1 MTTVPIVYAVIMAGG
16 SGTRFWPVSRAAS
29 PKQLTRIIGETT
41 MIQATVMRLMPLISA
56 ERILII
62 TTAQLAVETRRQLP
76 MLKPEQVIAE
86 PVGRDTAACTALA
99 ALVVER
105 LSPGAT
111 MIMLPA
117 DQVIEPADSFQQ
129 ALAAGVAVAQLGRLV
144 TYGIVPRHPATG
156 YGYLALG
163 EALPAQG
170 GIRVSQVSR
179 FVEKP
184 DLDRAKAYLAAG
196 TYRWNSGIFTWRTD
210 VVLRELGV
218 HCGWLTEAL
227 KPVAAAYGTPRFD
240 AVLAEV
246 YGPLKKV
253 SIDYA
258 LMEHAKD
265 VAAVEGDFAWDD
277 VGSWDALPAHL
288 PADASGTISR
298 GETVAVGCSDCL
310 LVSEPGAPLVA
321 AANCHGL
328 TIVATRDAVLVVP
341 RGEGQAVKGIVDALK
356 ADGRSGLL

>member
-1 MTTVPIVYAVIMAGG
+1 MPITYAVIMAGG

-41 MIQATVMRLMPLISA
+41 MIQATVARLMPLITPD
-56 ERILII
+56 RVLII

-86 PVGRDTAACTALA
+86 PVGRDTAACVALA
-99 ALVVER
+99 ALVVEK

-117 DQVIEPADSFQQ
+117 DQIIEPADSFQR
-129 ALAAGVAVAQLGRLV
+129 ALAAGVAVAQQGKLV

-156 YGYLALG
+156 YGYLKLG
-163 EALPAQG
+163 EAHPSID
-170 GIRVSQVSR
+170 GISVSRVER

-184 DLDRAKAYLAAG
+184 DLERAKTYQAAG
-196 TYRWNSGIFTWRTD
+196 NYRWNSGIFTWRTD

-218 HCGWLTEAL
+218 HCAALTVAL
-227 KPVAAAYGTPRFD
+227 APVAAAYGTPRFD
-240 AVLAEV
+240 SVLAEV
-246 YGPLKKV
+246 YMPLKKV

-258 LMEHAKD
+258 LMEHAKE

-288 PADASGTISR
+288 EGDSAGTISR
-298 GETVAVGCSDCL
+298 GDVVAVGCRHCL
-310 LVSEPGAPLVA
+310 LVSEPGAPLIA

-328 TIVATRDAVLVVP
+328 TIVATKDAILVVP
-341 RGEGQAVKGIVDALK
+341 RGEGQAVKAVVDELNK
-356 ADGRSGLL
+356 RGRTELL

>member
-1 MTTVPIVYAVIMAGG
+1 
-16 SGTRFWPVSRAAS
+16 
-29 PKQLTRIIGETT
+29 
-41 MIQATVMRLMPLISA
+41 
-56 ERILII
+56 
-62 TTAQLAVETRRQLP
+62 

-86 PVGRDTAACTALA
+86 PVGRDTAACVALA
-99 ALVVER
+99 ALVVEK

-117 DQVIEPADSFQQ
+117 DQIIQPADSFQA
-129 ALAAGVAVAQLGRLV
+129 ALAAGVSVAQQGRLV

-156 YGYLALG
+156 YGYLQLG
-163 EALPAQG
+163 AAEPKVG
-170 GIRVSQVSR
+170 GVRVSRVAR

-184 DLDRAKAYLAAG
+184 DAARATAYLASG
-196 TYRWNSGIFTWRTD
+196 DYRWNSGIFTWRTD

-218 HCGWLTEAL
+218 HCAALTAAL
-227 KPVAAAYGTPRFD
+227 APVAAAYGTPRFD

-288 PADASGTISR
+288 PADATGTISR
-298 GETVAVGCSDCL
+298 GETVAVGCQDCL
-310 LVSEPGAPLVA
+310 LVSEPGAPLIA

-328 TIVATRDAVLVVP
+328 TVVATRDAVLVVP
-341 RGEGQAVKGIVDALK
+341 RGEGQAVKAVVDELTKRGLK
-356 ADGRSGLL
+356 ALL

>member
-1 MTTVPIVYAVIMAGG
+1 MTTTYAVIMAGG
-16 SGTRFWPVSRAAS
+16 SGTRFWPVSRAAT

-41 MIQATVMRLMPLISA
+41 MIQATVVRLMPFVPA
-56 ERILII
+56 ERILIV
-62 TTAQLAVETRRQLP
+62 TTALLAEATRRQLP
-76 MLKPEQVIAE
+76 MLAPEQVIAE

-99 ALVVER
+99 ALVVEK

-117 DQVIEPADSFQQ
+117 DQLIEPADAFQR
-129 ALAAGVAVAQLGRLV
+129 ALAAGVEVARQGGLV

-156 YGYLALG
+156 YGYLELG
-163 EALPAQG
+163 AARPAAG
-170 GIRVSQVSR
+170 GVRVSAVKR

-184 DLDRAKAYLAAG
+184 DLERAKAYLAAG
-196 TYRWNSGIFTWRTD
+196 GFRWNSGIFTWRTD
-210 VVLRELGV
+210 VVLRELGT
-218 HCGWLTEAL
+218 HCPWLTAAL
-227 KPVAAAYGTPRFD
+227 APVAAAYGTPAFD
-240 AVLAEV
+240 AALAAA
-246 YGPLKKV
+246 YGPLRKV

-258 LMEHAKD
+258 LMEHARD

-288 PADASGTISR
+288 PADASGTIAR
-298 GETVAVGCSDCL
+298 GAAVAVGCRDCL
-310 LVSEPGAPLVA
+310 LHSEPDAPLIA

-341 RGEGQAVKGIVDALK
+341 RGEGQAVKLVVDEL
-356 ADGRSGLL
+356 GRRGMKTLL

>member
-1 MTTVPIVYAVIMAGG
+1 MPSSPVVFAVIMAGG
-16 SGTRFWPVSRAAS
+16 SGTRFWPVSRSAS

-41 MIQATVMRLMPLISA
+41 MIQATVARLQPLIPA
-56 ERILII
+56 ERVLII

-86 PVGRDTAACTALA
+86 PVGRDTAACVALA
-99 ALVVER
+99 GLIVER

-117 DQVIEPADSFQQ
+117 DQIIQPADSFQA
-129 ALAAGVAVAQLGRLV
+129 ALAAGVAVAQQGRLV
-144 TYGIVPRHPATG
+144 TYGIVPRFPATG
-156 YGYLALG
+156 YGYLQLG
-163 EALPAQG
+163 EAHPAEG
-170 GIRVSQVSR
+170 GIRVSRVAR

-184 DLDRAKAYLAAG
+184 DLERATQYLAAG
-196 TYRWNSGIFTWRTD
+196 NFRWNSGIFTWRTD

-246 YGPLKKV
+246 YLPLKKV

-328 TIVATRDAVLVVP
+328 TIVATKDAVLVVP
-341 RGEGQAVKGIVDALK
+341 RGEGQAVKGIVDELGK
-356 ADGRSGLL
+356 RGRKELL